1 MTTAFS
7 LAARGSLWAS
17 FRVQPMG
24 CLLAVGTAAVAVT
37 CAYVAT
43 TGSRLGH
50 VLGARL
56 TPRVVVTLAALAL
69 VAWGYKVW
77 DHRMNVRGPAA
88 VGTTP

>member
-1 MTTAFS
+1 
-7 LAARGSLWAS
+7 
-17 FRVQPMG
+17 
-24 CLLAVGTAAVAVT
+24 
-37 CAYVAT
+37 
-43 TGSRLGH
+43 